1 MLIVIYQGYY
11 YLFVLVD
18 INIVIDVIRVFMV
31 VYYVF
36 IGGVKE
42 ILLVWIVD
50 EVFVLKDI
58 YLDYVLMGEEK
69 GVGISGFDLD
79 NFLKCMVGQNMMDK
93 SLIQKIINGVIVVL
107 GVLNVKYLFVIGFFN
122 VKIMVQYVKKF
133 VVNDCVINIVVFYL
147 FGDDDMVCVEYIKG
161 IIEGINVVMVVE
173 VIERIKGFFVVEKF
187 FDCCQLLF
195 DLEDIVYC
203 IKELMGDF
211 VMKVK

>member
-1 MLIVIYQGYY
+1 MLIIIYQGYY

-42 ILLVWIVD
+42 ILLVGIVE
-50 EVFVLKDI
+50 EVFVLKDS

-79 NFLKCMVGQNMMDK
+79 NFLKCMVMQDMVDK
-93 SLIQKIINGVIVVL
+93 CLIQKIINGVIVVL

-122 VKIMVQYVKKF
+122 VKIMVEYVKIF
-133 VVNDCVINIVVFYL
+133 VVKDCVMNIVVFYL
-147 FGDDDMVCVEYIKG
+147 LGDDDMVCVEYIKG
-161 IIEGINVVMVVE
+161 IIEGINVVMVVG
-173 VIERIKGFFVVEKF
+173 VIERIKCFFVVEKF
-187 FDCCQLLF
+187 FDCSQLLF
-195 DLEDIVYC
+195 DLEDILYC
-203 IKELMGDF
+203 IKELIGDF